1 MANFHAK
8 EWLKSAYSDLR
19 NIHYIINDAFLSHM
33 VAFHSQQAIEKSLK
47 AILENE
53 ENRIPKVHKL
63 QNLINRVNIDIEID
77 ENIIDVL
84 DELYIESRYPGDF
97 GLLPQGKPSLEN
109 ANNFYSYAQY
119 VFNEV
124 CTILNIDINEL
135 I

>member
-1 MANFHAK
+1 MANFQAK

-19 NIHYIINDAFLSHM
+19 SIHYIINDAFLTHM
-33 VAFHSQQAIEKSLK
+33 VAFHSQQAIEKALK

-63 QNLINRVNIDIEID
+63 QNLISRVSIDIEFD
-77 ENIIDVL
+77 ESIIEIL

-109 ANNFYSYAQY
+109 ANSFYSYAKSI
-119 VFNEV
+119 FDEV
-124 CTILNIDINEL
+124 CNVTIDDL